1 MVPGMADSTGRC
13 LPLLSAAGSNCA
25 ELNLLI
31 SFTNAL
37 QQKDEGEAAS
47 IKGANKILCM
57 SLCETGALTFCM

>member
-47 IKGANKILCM
+47 IKGPKKILCR
-57 SLCETGALTFCM
+57 ALVRLGR